1 LGEKFVKN
9 IQTENKNNEALPE
22 RLELQW
28 SGIKYTFS
36 KRSLIFF
43 SFGMPILGSLIFLF
57 LNMSFNSWVTAM
69 FIKQVS
75 FLLDLIFNIKA
86 KLVINSDLILIY
98 LPNPSISGRV
108 LTVCY
113 GAEVISIF
121 IGIILATPSSHN
133 PKPEMNVIWK
143 KTKIIIIIIL
153 STYLSYMFR
162 MVLMLAFVHNGMPMH
177 IIHDSSYYLITLISF
192 IIILYVLRKILPEF
206 IVSLYYIRYSISNKE
221 INNPVTEKIKT
232 NKKSNLIKELTVERK
247 ELYYPLLGITVCT
260 FIVYFVSLFLS
271 FYGYGIFNITVNLYE
286 MILPLLFTLIF
297 LIGRYLLG
305 VIQNLTKLDL
315 ILPILSLVL
324 IVCLFF
330 FFSIL
335 TYFLVSD
342 ILNGITVVIYFI
354 SVIFIYYFFHKEG
367 KNYLLIKRVLL
378 RNNN

>member
-1 LGEKFVKN
+1 MGEKLVKN
-9 IQTENKNNEALPE
+9 IQTENKNNEVLPE
-22 RLELQW
+22 RLVLQW

-36 KRSLIFF
+36 KHSLIFF

-75 FLLDLIFNIKA
+75 YLLDLIFNIEA
-86 KLVINSDLILIY
+86 NVVINPDLIVIY
-98 LPNPSISGRV
+98 LPNPSHSGRV

-113 GAEVISIF
+113 GAVVISIF
-121 IGIILATPSSHN
+121 VGIILTTPSSHDR
-133 PKPEMNVIWK
+133 KPEINIIWR
-143 KTKIIIIIIL
+143 KTKIIIITIL
-153 STYLSYMFR
+153 STYLSYLFR

-206 IVSLYYIRYSISNKE
+206 IVSLPYIRDSISNKE
-221 INNPVTEKIKT
+221 INNPVTEKT
-232 NKKSNLIKELTVERK
+232 HTDKKSNLIKELTVERK
-247 ELYYPLLGITVCT
+247 DIYYPLLGITVCT
-260 FIVYFVSLFLS
+260 SLLYFVCLFLS
-271 FYGYGIFNITVNLYE
+271 FYGYGIFYITINLYE
-286 MILPLLFTLIF
+286 MILPLLFALIF

-305 VIQNLTKLDL
+305 VIKNLTKLDL

-335 TYFLVSD
+335 AYFLVSD
-342 ILNGITVVIYFI
+342 ILNGITVIIYFT
-354 SVIFIYYFFHKEG
+354 SVIFIYYFLHKEV
-367 KNYLLIKRVLL
+367 KNYLLIKRV
-378 RNNN
+378 